1 MVGHVTYS
9 KRNSKH
15 SSNSGGLSGVRVVI
29 IGRPNAGKSTLF
41 NRLTGTRRALVD
53 NRPGVTRD
61 WREAAASL
69 AGLEFRLIDTAGL
82 APELQDAISRQ
93 MNEAS
98 LEAAQKADLVLFMI
112 DARAGLE
119 TGDLEAA
126 ALLRK
131 TGKPLILI
139 ANKCEGKKASDGL
152 MEAFRLGLGEPVAIS
167 AAHGEGLVE
176 LYHALENALG
186 PLAEIDQIEPASDEQ
201 APLRIA
207 IVGRPN
213 AGKSTLINKLI
224 GEKRVLT
231 SDQAGTTR
239 DAVYLDWSWQGKP
252 VRLVDTAGLRK
263 QSRMDDALERAA
275 AAAATQAIELCE
287 VAVLVSD
294 SMANVTDESGLARQE
309 LALAER
315 ILNEGRALVIA
326 VNKCDLLEDEQ
337 AFLDRLSERLSRSL
351 PQAVGVP
358 VVAIE
363 AVNGRHLDRLMEN
376 ILNQYD
382 LWNRRFNTAEL
393 NRWLEDIVR
402 RNPPPMVQGRRSKPR
417 YLTQVKSRPPTLAL
431 FGNRL
436 SNLPES
442 WKRYLLNRLRAD
454 FSLPGVPIRLMLRH
468 QNNPYM
474 PLTESEPSSRKRPK
488 KHSAKPVS

>member
-69 AGLEFRLIDTAGL
+69 TGLEFRLIDTAGL
-82 APELQDAISRQ
+82 APELQDAISQQ

-224 GEKRVLT
+224 GEKRVIT

-239 DAVYLDWSWQGKP
+239 DAVYLDWNWQGKP

-263 QSRMDDALERAA
+263 QSRMDDVLERAA

-287 VAVLVSD
+287 VAVMVSD

-376 ILNQYD
+376 ILTQYD

-454 FSLPGVPIRLMLRH
+454 FSLPGVPIRLMLKH
-468 QNNPYM
+468 QNNPYTSS
-474 PLTESEPSSRKRPK
+474 TESEPSSRKRSK

>member
-1 MVGHVTYS
+1 M
-9 KRNSKH
+9 
-15 SSNSGGLSGVRVVI
+15 VI

-69 AGLEFRLIDTAGL
+69 AGLAFRLIDTAGL
-82 APELQDAISRQ
+82 APELKDAISQQ

-98 LEAAQKADLVLFMI
+98 LEAAQKADIVLFMI

-119 TGDLEAA
+119 SGDMEAA
-126 ALLRK
+126 SMLRK
-131 TGKPLILI
+131 TGKPLILL
-139 ANKCEGKKASDGL
+139 ANKCEGKNASDGL
-152 MEAFRLGLGEPVAIS
+152 LEAFRLGLGEPVAIS

-176 LYHALENALG
+176 LYHALEDALGEDALG
-186 PLAEIDQIEPASDEQ
+186 PLAEINPAETDPTEPAEDQET
-201 APLRIA
+201 PLRIA

-239 DAVYLDWSWQGKP
+239 DAVYLDWSWQGQS

-263 QSRMDDALERAA
+263 ASKVDDSLERAA

-315 ILNEGRALVIA
+315 ILTEGRALVIA
-326 VNKCDLLEDEQ
+326 VNKCDLLEDE
-337 AFLDRLSERLSRSL
+337 AVFLERLSERLTRSL
-351 PQAVGVP
+351 PQAAGVP

-363 AVNGRHLDRLMEN
+363 AVNGRHLDRLMEH
-376 ILNQYD
+376 ILAQYR

-393 NRWLEDIVR
+393 NRWLEDIVG

-468 QNNPYM
+468 QNNPYT
-474 PLTESEPSSRKRPK
+474 PITDPALSSRKRPK
-488 KHSAKPVS
+488 KPVS

>member
-1 MVGHVTYS
+1 MS
-9 KRNSKH
+9 NFRRNA
-15 SSNSGGLSGVRVVI
+15 GQGALSGPRVVI

-82 APELQDAISRQ
+82 APELHDTISRQ
-93 MNEAS
+93 MNEGS

-112 DARAGLE
+112 DAGAGLE

-131 TGKPLILI
+131 TGKPLILV

-176 LYHALENALG
+176 LYHALEDALG
-186 PLAEIDQIEPASDEQ
+186 EDALGLPDDIEPTSDEQ
-201 APLRIA
+201 ETPLRIA

-263 QSRMDDALERAA
+263 QSRMDDVLERAA

-315 ILNEGRALVIA
+315 ILSEGRALVIA

-376 ILNQYD
+376 ILTQYD

-454 FSLPGVPIRLMLRH
+454 FSLPGVPIRLMLKH
-468 QNNPYM
+468 QNNPYT
-474 PLTESEPSSRKRPK
+474 PSTESEPSSRKRSK

>member
-1 MVGHVTYS
+1 MS
-9 KRNSKH
+9 NFRH
-15 SSNSGGLSGVRVVI
+15 SAREGGLSGARVVI

-82 APELQDAISRQ
+82 APELQDAISQQ
-93 MNEAS
+93 MNEGS

-131 TGKPLILI
+131 TGKPLILV

-176 LYHALENALG
+176 LYHALTDALGEDALG
-186 PLAEIDQIEPASDEQ
+186 PSDDIEPASDEQ

-376 ILNQYD
+376 ILAQYD

-474 PLTESEPSSRKRPK
+474 PLTESEPSSRKRSK

>member
-9 KRNSKH
+9 KRNSKGN
-15 SSNSGGLSGVRVVI
+15 SNSGVLSGARVVI

-82 APELQDAISRQ
+82 APELQDAISQQ

-131 TGKPLILI
+131 TGKPLILV

-213 AGKSTLINKLI
+213 AGKSTLINQLI

-326 VNKCDLLEDEQ
+326 VNKCDLLEDKQ

-376 ILNQYD
+376 ILAQYD

-474 PLTESEPSSRKRPK
+474 PLTESEPSPRKRSK

>member
-9 KRNSKH
+9 KRNSKGN
-15 SSNSGGLSGVRVVI
+15 SNSGGLSGARVVI

-82 APELQDAISRQ
+82 APELQDAISQQ
-93 MNEAS
+93 MNEGS

-263 QSRMDDALERAA
+263 QSKMDDVLERAA

-315 ILNEGRALVIA
+315 ILSEGRALVIA

-337 AFLDRLSERLSRSL
+337 GFLDRLSERLSRSL

-363 AVNGRHLDRLMEN
+363 AVNGRHFDRLMEN
-376 ILNQYD
+376 ILAQYD

-468 QNNPYM
+468 QNNPYTS
-474 PLTESEPSSRKRPK
+474 PTESEPSSRKRSK
-488 KHSAKPVS
+488 KNSAKPVS

>member
-9 KRNSKH
+9 KRNSKGN
-15 SSNSGGLSGVRVVI
+15 SNSGVLAGARVVI

-82 APELQDAISRQ
+82 APELQDAISQQ
-93 MNEAS
+93 MNEGS

-201 APLRIA
+201 TPLRIA

-468 QNNPYM
+468 QNNPYT
-474 PLTESEPSSRKRPK
+474 PSTESEPSSRKRSK